1 MFGHNTLRLIN
12 SVDFNLDVYYQLL
25 TILFTMQGSPCIY
38 YGTEVALHGGFDPD
52 CRRCMPWDDIE
63 KGTYKDITNK
73 VKEIISLRNNHIATK
88 SPNME
93 QVNNPNSRV
102 VEYIKHSDNEDI
114 KVIFNC
120 SDSHIK
126 VENVDNILFENG
138 YNDNSLKE
146 NGTLVYKIK

>member
-1 MFGHNTLRLIN
+1 
-12 SVDFNLDVYYQLL
+12 
-25 TILFTMQGSPCIY
+25 
-38 YGTEVALHGGFDPD
+38 
-52 CRRCMPWDDIE
+52 MPWDDIE
-63 KGTYKDITNK
+63 KGTYKDITEK

-93 QVNNPNSRV
+93 QINNPNNRV

-120 SDSHIK
+120 SESPID

-138 YNDNSLKE
+138 YSDNSLKE